1 MAETL
6 FAALIPG
13 DLSVF
18 SFTAL
23 LVVSFLASFLSVVCG
38 VGGGTLLVASMAV
51 WMPLNVVVPVHSVIQ
66 LSSNLSRIAI
76 SYRSIQWPVALGLA
90 FGTLIGVG
98 IGAAIVASA
107 PAELMQIVLC
117 VFVIYTVWGTM
128 PKMQNTPRWLHSVVG
143 LLTSTL
149 SMLIGATGPL
159 VAAYVRTL
167 KLDRFAYIGTLSFT
181 LGLQNAMKAA
191 AFVGIGFAFAEFI
204 PFIIALMAI
213 GFFGTWAGK
222 YAIGKMNEAFFQN
235 LLKIVLTL
243 LALRLGYT
251 GLMDFFVG

>member
-1 MAETL
+1 MSETL
-6 FAALIPG
+6 AALLIPA

-18 SFTAL
+18 AFSVL

-66 LSSNLSRIAI
+66 LSSNLSRISI
-76 SYRSIQWPVALGLA
+76 SYRSIRWPVALGLGL
-90 FGTLIGVG
+90 GTLVGVG
-98 IGAAIVASA
+98 IGAGIVANA

-128 PKMQNTPRWLHSVVG
+128 PKMHSPPNWLHGVVG
-143 LLTSTL
+143 LLTSIL

-181 LGLQNAMKAA
+181 LGLQNALKAA
-191 AFVGIGFAFAEFI
+191 AFVWIGFAFAEFI
-204 PFIIALMAI
+204 PFILTLMII
-213 GFFGTWAGK
+213 GFFGTWAGR
-222 YAIGKMNEAFFQN
+222 YAIGKMNEALFQN
-235 LLKIVLTL
+235 LLRVVLTL

-251 GLMDFFVG
+251 GVMDFFIN